1 MRGEIIGVWPET
13 WREIWAKLG
22 KVAEYGD
29 DFFPDLYREL
39 VAEPN
44 RPEEPPPPE
53 ELSDEGELIRPEDIE
68 ARDAYEAA
76 FEIFEKERARY
87 EEAASGGEL
96 SRAALREALKGTVSS
111 EGDAVATLETAF
123 VVVSSYGDDTFR
135 NKYFQLVQ
143 NFLQKYNL
151 RYDLRRPLS
160 LHPTLPGVFSRLIRE
175 LKDATDRDA
184 GLASL
189 MREFEESIRD
199 LKNDAS
205 TGNIKT
211 CIQKQVNLLEA
222 MGALAPGVTENTLGR
237 ICNQVGTWPHEKLKD
252 AVKNIYAFTC
262 DYPGIRHGGTP
273 AHSLREI
280 EIRDLVAVSVV
291 LAGFSPYLTDRINS
305 NSIYR
310 GY

>member
-13 WREIWAKLG
+13 WREIWSKLG

-29 DFFPDLYREL
+29 DFFPDLFREL
-39 VAEPN
+39 VAEPK

-53 ELSDEGELIRPEDIE
+53 VLNDEGELIRPEDIE

-76 FEIFEKERARY
+76 FDIFEKERARY
-87 EEAASGGEL
+87 EEAVSGGEL
-96 SRAALREALKGTVSS
+96 TRAALREALKQTVRN
-111 EGDAVATLETAF
+111 EGDAVATLETAYS
-123 VVVSSYGDDTFR
+123 VVSSYGDEAFR
-135 NKYFQLVQ
+135 NKYFQLVDG
-143 NFLQKYNL
+143 FLQKYSL

-160 LHPTLPGVFSRLIRE
+160 LHPTLPGVFARLIRE

-184 GLASL
+184 ALATL
-189 MREFEESIRD
+189 MREFEESVRD
-199 LKNDAS
+199 LKTDAS

-222 MGALAPGVTENTLGR
+222 LGALCPGVTSNTLGT
-237 ICNQVGTWPHEKLKD
+237 ICNQVGTWPHDKLRD
-252 AVKNIYAFTC
+252 AVKEVYRFTC

-273 AHSLREI
+273 ANSLREI
-280 EIRDLVAVSVV
+280 EIRDLIAVSVV

-305 NSIYR
+305 DSIYR